1 MKHSAIL
8 LIATLFLLN
17 SLGSLGQ
24 TLYVDPSAG
33 SDTLGT
39 GSQLEPFKTLTAAV
53 NAIGSASSISITVVN
68 TNGDVEVD
76 LLSQATINSTVTIE
90 TSNSQ
95 YRYLI
100 SLEQFDQASITLD
113 SAAIRVIG
121 GSLTVKN
128 AAFSPKSTI
137 DNLQSF
143 FKVYNAQFSLQNAV
157 VEDLH
162 DLPELVQTSST
173 SATPSANIQNV
184 QHTNS
189 SAAFKFVKGT
199 HTVNAVTII
208 DNVATQAL
216 FTLTQSTLTISGV
229 YITGGQALIIS
240 SQQTMVEAS
249 NITVNNYNG
258 NLLYAYEPTYIYL
271 ANSAFRNLNINSS
284 DPFFYIT
291 GTAIGS
297 SYVHPIEL
305 NIFENIVLN
314 RPVILVDQAGAS
326 LNVDSIS
333 MDNILKTDLLSEASC
348 ISGQN
353 NVGITITGSIFTSV
367 NTNCVVMN
375 SSGLILMSNEF
386 DNSNLPST
394 VNNPDGVT
402 WVSFNEGTMTVS
414 PGLFMMVTSNRFLN
428 NTLAPQKGGAFKITG
443 TFTGFVRMMNNI
455 YEGNEAQVSGGAIY
469 CENYNQQV
477 TASGE
482 TFTENKAVSG
492 AALYFVDNASGSG
505 KTVSISSSSFVNN
518 VNSGSG
524 SVVAVNPARL
534 SSSGNTFIGNI

>member
-1 MKHSAIL
+1 MKLSATIL
-8 LIATLFLLN
+8 ISTLFLLN

-39 GSQLEPFKTLTAAV
+39 GSQLEPFETLTAAL
-53 NAIGSASSISITVVN
+53 NSLGSASSSSIVVVN
-68 TNGDVEVD
+68 TNSDVEVD
-76 LLSQATINSTVTIE
+76 LLSQATINSSVTIQS
-90 TSNSQ
+90 SNSQ
-95 YRYLI
+95 FRYTI

-121 GSLTVKN
+121 GSLTVTN

-143 FKVYNAQFSLQNAV
+143 FKVYNAQFTLQNAV
-157 VEDLH
+157 VQDLH
-162 DLPELVQTSST
+162 GLPELVQTSST
-173 SATPSANIQNV
+173 SSTASANIQSV

-189 SAAFKFVKGT
+189 SAAFKFIKGT
-199 HTVNAVTII
+199 HTVNAVTIVN
-208 DNVATQAL
+208 NVAPQAL
-216 FTLTQSTLTISGV
+216 FTLTESTLTFSSV
-229 YITGGQALIIS
+229 FITGGQALVIS

-249 NITVNNYNG
+249 NITLTNYNG
-258 NLLYAYEPTYIYL
+258 NFLYAEEPTYISL
-271 ANSAFRNLNINSS
+271 INSAFTNLAINSS
-284 DPFFYIT
+284 NPFFYIT

-297 SYVHPIEL
+297 SYIHPIEQL
-305 NIFENIVLN
+305 IFDNIVLN
-314 RPVILVDQAGAS
+314 RPIILVDQASAS
-326 LNVDSIS
+326 LSVDSIS
-333 MDNILKTDLLSEASC
+333 MNNILKTQSLSEASC

-353 NVGITITGSIFTSV
+353 NVGITITGSSFTNV

-375 SSGLILMSNEF
+375 SSGLILMNNEF

-402 WVSFNEGTMTVS
+402 WVSFNEGTMAVS
-414 PGLFMMVTSNRFLN
+414 PGLFMRVTSNRFLN
-428 NTLAPQKGGAFKITG
+428 NTLAPINGGAFKITG
-443 TFTGFVRMMNNI
+443 TFTGFIRMMNNV
-455 YEGNEAQVSGGAIY
+455 YEGNEAQEKGGAIY

-482 TFTENKAVSG
+482 TFTENKAEFG
-492 AALYFVDNASGSG
+492 AALYFVDNSSGSG
-505 KTVSISSSSFVNN
+505 KSVAISNSSFTNN

-524 SVVAVNPARL
+524 SVVAINPARL
-534 SSSGNTFIGNI
+534 SSSGNTFVGNI